1 MVIKFRGRAI
11 KDDAGKKITAEKTV
25 CGNIWANEDNSY
37 VIIGEAKDEKCFARN
52 YEVEPKSVAQFIGYD
67 ATGAEIYSDDKIK
80 ILSGDETEICLAGI
94 YFSLS
99 DIGKSFDYVEVM
111 THDVGRK

>member
-1 MVIKFRGRAI
+1 MKIKFRGRAI
-11 KDDAGKKITAEKTV
+11 KDDAGKKITGEKIV
-25 CGNIWANEDNSY
+25 CGNIWTTGEY

-67 ATGAEIYSDDKIK
+67 ANGAEIYSDDKIK

-99 DIGKSFDYVEVM
+99 DIGKTFDYVEVM
-111 THDVGRK
+111 KDDAGRI